1 MFTKI
6 RIIKEDITKLSVGA
20 IVNAANESLLGG
32 GGVDGAIHY
41 AAGPQLLEECKL
53 LGGCRA
59 GEAKITK
66 GYSLPAKFIIH
77 TVGPVY
83 GQEQSRENELLASCY
98 WNSLLI
104 AQERGIKTIA
114 FSCISTG
121 VFRFPKDEAAKIAI
135 DTVKSFVD
143 KFPDALEE
151 IIFVTHE
158 ELDFNIY
165 NRYFLK
171 DGVKQ
176 VIDQNQSLGYHP
188 EIFIFQTKN
197 GESDNLELVISDL
210 IKSKSSEESIVEA
223 IKKYGHILSIED
235 LIVEDENGF
244 GLPADIIMEAK
255 KRKEIFNWYRDLN
268 INKHK

>member
-1 MFTKI
+1 MSTKI
-6 RIIKEDITKLSVGA
+6 KIIKKDIAKLAVDA
-20 IVNAANESLLGG
+20 IVNAANKSLLGG
-32 GGVDGAIHY
+32 GGVDGAIHF
-41 AAGPQLLEECKL
+41 AAGPQLLQECIELK
-53 LGGCRA
+53 GCLA
-59 GEAKITK
+59 GKAKITK
-66 GYSLPAKFIIH
+66 GYNLPAKYVIH

-83 GQEQSRENELLASCY
+83 GYEDGREEELLASCY
-98 WNSLLI
+98 LNILLI
-104 AQERGIKTIA
+104 AKDNGIKTIA
-114 FSCISTG
+114 FPCISTG

-165 NRYFLK
+165 NGYFLRE
-171 DGVKQ
+171 GVKR

-223 IKKYGHILSIED
+223 IKKYGHVLSIED

-244 GLPADIIMEAK
+244 GLPDDVIMEAK
-255 KRKEIFNWYRDLN
+255 KRKQVFDWHRDLI
-268 INKHK
+268 INKRK